1 MVTII
6 QYGLG
11 NVGSIYSMCKYIG
24 CQAKISVSLD
34 EIEKA
39 TSLILP
45 GVGSFDQAM
54 TFLEKNRLNELLYF
68 KVIEQHTPILGI
80 CLGMQLLT
88 EGSEEGDL
96 PGLSFIRAKC
106 IKFKF
111 DKGGIPYK
119 IPHMGWNDVYPVKS
133 PSQLFPYI
141 NDELRFYFAHSYHLE
156 CNPEIVV
163 ATSDYGY
170 AFPSAIQKDNIF
182 GVQFHPEKSHQ
193 FGMNFLKAYFN
204 SLLQ

>member
-1 MVTII
+1 MIIII

-11 NVGSIYSMCKYIG
+11 NVGSIYSMCKYI
-24 CQAKISVSLD
+24 AYDARVSSSLAD
-34 EIEKA
+34 IEKA

-54 TFLEKNRLNELLYF
+54 IFLEKNKLMELLTF
-68 KVIEQHTPILGI
+68 KVIEQKTPILGI

-88 EGSEEGDL
+88 EESEEGNL
-96 PGLSFIRAKC
+96 SGLSFIKAKC

-111 DKGGIPYK
+111 EGDKIAYK
-119 IPHMGWNDVYPVKS
+119 IPHMGWNNVCPVYS
-133 PSQLFPYI
+133 PNVFFPSI

-156 CNPEIVV
+156 CNPEIVI

-170 AFPSAIQKDNIF
+170 TFPSAIHKDNIF

-193 FGMNFLKAYFN
+193 FGMNFLRAYFN
-204 SLLQ
+204 MVK